1 MDAMVL
7 TGLAVLVTTVVAS
20 GLMLVLMR
28 TGLERN
34 DLIGLRTRAT
44 KASDEAWRVGH
55 AAARPVL
62 VAVAV
67 SGVILL
73 VTTALAYAISR
84 PERWP
89 AAAVAGPG
97 AVLTFGMLIYASVL
111 ADRAAKRVQATS
123 PVTRR
128 DGHANT

>member
-44 KASDEAWRVGH
+44 KASDESWRVGH

-62 VAVAV
+62 GAVAV
-67 SGVILL
+67 TGVLLL
-73 VTTALAYAISR
+73 VTTALA
-84 PERWP
+84 
-89 AAAVAGPG
+89 
-97 AVLTFGMLIYASVL
+97 
-111 ADRAAKRVQATS
+111 
-123 PVTRR
+123 
-128 DGHANT
+128 